1 MWAGPSNQTQYSV
14 ISNKQ
19 NIAKMT
25 SFFPPLGSEYEDLL
39 LTIFFTYQAYIL
51 YSVTSEMR
59 IQNDSLASNPAH
71 PLAFSLASCDGHQ
84 LPCCELPCLEP
95 TRGGKEGV
103 LQPTASK
110 ELNPINSHTRDLGS
124 ESSLIK
130 SPDGWNPGRDFDCS
144 LCARLPALAPS

>member
-1 MWAGPSNQTQYSV
+1 MWAGPSNQTQYFV

-25 SFFPPLGSEYEDLL
+25 FFFSAGFRVWRFVVNYFLHLSGLYIIFSNFWNEDTKWLSG
-39 LTIFFTYQAYIL
+39 FH
-51 YSVTSEMR
+51 
-59 IQNDSLASNPAH
+59 PAH

-110 ELNPINSHTRDLGS
+110 ELNPVNSHMRDLGS
-124 ESSLIK
+124 ESSSVK